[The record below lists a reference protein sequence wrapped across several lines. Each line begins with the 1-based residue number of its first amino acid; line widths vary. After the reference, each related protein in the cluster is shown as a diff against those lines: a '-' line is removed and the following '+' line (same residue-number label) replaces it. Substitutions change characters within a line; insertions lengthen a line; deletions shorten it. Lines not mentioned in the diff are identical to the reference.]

1 MLFLLDDA
9 ELLELDK
16 LFKLELTRLKL
27 QDVND
32 TLDDELLEQLQ

>member
-32 TLDDELLEQLQ
+32 TLDDELLEQLH